1 MSIDFS
7 KYSIKELHEAWISID
22 DHAYPDRAIEIYQL
36 LKAHGE
42 EAHIEV
48 GDSTLDEIAHHF
60 FGLNI
65 SGGVF
70 GAEVVLENDL
80 ARMKEQR
87 VLSLIKASARR
98 EVEQANN
105 ELYF

>member
-48 GDSTLDEIAHHF
+48 GI
-60 FGLNI
+60 
-65 SGGVF
+65 
-70 GAEVVLENDL
+70 VLWMRLPITFL
-80 ARMKEQR
+80 A
-87 VLSLIKASARR
+87 LIFQEGFLVRK
-98 EVEQANN
+98 
-105 ELYF
+105 